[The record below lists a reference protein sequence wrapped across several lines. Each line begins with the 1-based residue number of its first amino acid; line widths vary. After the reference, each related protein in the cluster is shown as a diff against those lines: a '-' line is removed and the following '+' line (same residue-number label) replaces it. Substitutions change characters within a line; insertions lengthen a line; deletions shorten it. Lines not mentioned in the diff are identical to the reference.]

1 MKNYKIK
8 LTVQEINSIYKISEC
23 KNKQNKL
30 MSVLS
35 YMKKHSTNN
44 ALNYSIT
51 RLYKMYARYHMT
63 MSLSYFKRL
72 VAQLKPIFLNEKVAE
87 KVAEKKQVQSIEN
100 TNLENNSEKPNNI
113 IINKYTNTL
122 FRNSVLNKKQLKTLA
137 DDLMF
142 KMGVRDTL
150 VQTLVINKIKN
161 SKVAI
166 QAFGA
171 INYIKT
177 IISEKLVDTTMQ
189 YNAEYQNEIEFL
201 NEIGAF

>member
-8 LTVQEINSIYKISEC
+8 LTIQEINSIYKISEC

-51 RLYKMYARYHMT
+51 RLYKMYARHHIT

-87 KVAEKKQVQSIEN
+87 KVAEKKQAQSIET

-122 FRNSVLNKKQLKTLA
+122 FRNSVLNKKQLKTIA

-166 QAFGA
+166 QSFGA
-171 INYIKT
+171 INYIKA

-189 YNAEYQNEIEFL
+189 YNAEYQSELEFL